1 MSRTAQIGVESPAAS
16 WVVLRACHD
25 DVTGVVVAVQ
35 ELLLELG
42 STPPS
47 AGVLDD
53 VVRELIADRD
63 AGALLVARARGERGQ
78 IVGVLAASW
87 QLAIHI
93 PGRYALIQDLWVH
106 SAWRSRSIGA
116 DLMTALVE
124 LARERA
130 MSRIEVGL
138 PRESFGG
145 IEATEAFYRDHGFQP
160 LGPRM
165 RRLI

>member
-1 MSRTAQIGVESPAAS
+1 MNRSAQIGVEPPAAS
-16 WVVLRACHD
+16 WTIQRASHE
-25 DVTGVVVAVQ
+25 DVAGVVVAVQ

-47 AGVLDD
+47 APVLKA
-53 VVRELIADRD
+53 VVRELIDDRD
-63 AGALLVARARGERGQ
+63 AGVVLVARARGE

-87 QLAIHI
+87 QLAIHV

-124 LARERA
+124 LAREQG
-130 MSRIEVGL
+130 MSRVEVGL

-145 IEATEAFYRDHGFQP
+145 IEATEAFYRDNGFAP

-165 RRLI
+165 RRLLS